1 MYSIYYRSTKD
12 TKLKKLDKIRH
23 GSWVNVDNATEDDIR
38 YVCEIT
44 NLAYDDVDDALDSQ
58 EIPRIE
64 KKGKSV
70 LIFLRNPTPET
81 DGFHTQLL
89 TIVITPE
96 YFISISPQT
105 NSIVESYVT
114 DPNGLLTTQRTK
126 LLLSILLSIV
136 NQYAKEMKTA
146 RAQAQKINQLSGV
159 TAQEI
164 IDLTKNEQI
173 LNQYLV
179 ALIPTRNIFE
189 ALLGE
194 KIISLYQS
202 DTDLLEDLTISI
214 RQSVDV
220 CTIELKSIQS
230 IRNAHQIIFNNDLN
244 KTIKLLTSFTIIM
257 TIPTIIASLYGM
269 NISLPLSDH
278 PVAFGIIMLIIFGLS
293 ILGIVIFRLLRWL

>member
-70 LIFLRNPTPET
+70 LIFLRNPAPET

-126 LLLSILLSIV
+126 LLLSMLLSIV

-230 IRNAHQIIFNNDLN
+230 IRNAHQIIFNNDYN
-244 KTIKLLTSFTIIM
+244 ERNRT
-257 TIPTIIASLYGM
+257 
-269 NISLPLSDH
+269 N
-278 PVAFGIIMLIIFGLS
+278 
-293 ILGIVIFRLLRWL
+293 

>member
-126 LLLSILLSIV
+126 LLLSMLLSIV

>member
-1 MYSIYYRSTKD
+1 MFAIYYRSTKD

-23 GSWVNVDNATEDDIR
+23 GSWVNIDNATEDDIR

-64 KKGKSV
+64 KKEKSV
-70 LIFLRNPTPET
+70 IIFLRNPAPEI

-89 TIVITPE
+89 TIIITPE

-105 NSIVESYVT
+105 NLIIDSYISN
-114 DPNGLLTTQRTK
+114 PNGLLTTQRTK
-126 LLLSILLSIV
+126 LLLSMLLSTV

-164 IDLTKNEQI
+164 IDLTKNEQV

-230 IRNAHQIIFNNDLN
+230 IRNAHQIVFNNELN

-257 TIPTIIASLYGM
+257 TIPTSIASLYGM
-269 NISLPLSDH
+269 NVNLPMGDH
-278 PVAFGIIMLIIFGLS
+278 PIAFGFILMIIFGLS
-293 ILGIVIFRLLRWL
+293 ILGVFVFRLLKWL

>member
-278 PVAFGIIMLIIFGLS
+278 PFAFGIIMLIIFGLS